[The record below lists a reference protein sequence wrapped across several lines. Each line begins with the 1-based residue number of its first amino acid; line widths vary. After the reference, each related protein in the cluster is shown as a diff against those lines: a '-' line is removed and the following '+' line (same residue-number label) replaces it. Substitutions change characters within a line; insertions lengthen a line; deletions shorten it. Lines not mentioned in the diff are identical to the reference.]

1 MFINQALKSFRKQI
15 KEASDLSRSRFSL
28 GIDNT
33 KMLIKNMLDTQ
44 NFHMGSDKMM
54 ETIND
59 LTQKMKKG
67 QQAFMEEAAFDVKLP
82 FDLCWFDYLDSNL
95 LENFFDE
102 QFKRIP
108 LKVGMLVGRV
118 NPEVPKDYPEIIS
131 INPCFSYG
139 PTKSWSLCGNI
150 LYVKVGDFFNREELT
165 EIYNVCIPELVDQ
178 SKPSNQLLLNQHIE
192 SGLHS
197 NFLTM
202 PTIDFWTHDV
212 DEHTKIWRELG
223 QLIANHATATL
234 NIFLM
239 LINCQNVITET
250 VYKRKKDKRSPIQK
264 GEIYKVLKFK
274 VKKTSK
280 RYEYEEEDIVKE
292 TIMPLHLCKGHFRT
306 YTEERPLFGKIVCR
320 IWVGTHLRG
329 DPEKGILIKD
339 YEAILV

>member
-1 MFINQALKSFRKQI
+1 MFTNQAIKSFRKQI
-15 KEASDLSRSRFSL
+15 KEAKDSSRLRFSL
-28 GIDNT
+28 GIKNT
-33 KMLIKNMLDTQ
+33 KLLIKNMLDTQ

-59 LTQKMKKG
+59 LTQKMKEG
-67 QQAFMEEAAFDVKLP
+67 QQAFMGEAAFDVKLP

-95 LENFFDE
+95 LENFFGE
-102 QFKRIP
+102 RFTGIP
-108 LKVGMLVGRV
+108 IKIGMLVGRS
-118 NPEVPKDYPEIIS
+118 NPEDPKDYPEIIS

-139 PTKSWSLCGNI
+139 PTKSWSLCGSV
-150 LYVKVGDFFNREELT
+150 LYVKVGDLFNREELT
-165 EIYNVCIPELVDQ
+165 EIYNITVPDSIDDPELI
-178 SKPSNQLLLNQHIE
+178 NEHIE

-197 NFLTM
+197 NFLMM

-212 DEHTKIWRELG
+212 DEHTKTWRELG
-223 QLIANHATATL
+223 ELISHHATATL

-250 VYKRKKDKRSPIQK
+250 VHKKKKGKRKSIPK
-264 GEIYKVLKFK
+264 GEVYKVLKFK

-280 RYEYEEEDIVKE
+280 RYEYGEEEELKE
-292 TIMPLHLCKGHFRT
+292 TVMPLHLCKGHFRT

-339 YEAILV
+339 YEAVYS